1 MPRKARLMSALE
13 LKEKATTPGEYS
25 VGGVAG
31 LYLVVRKSPTGALW
45 TSWMLRRQGANSF
58 KLGLGSYPDISL
70 REARELAADALQKAR
85 AGADLVEEKRTAV
98 AEHKARKRQK
108 PKPTIATALPQY
120 LAWKEE
126 RGDWKNA
133 AETRRRVELRI
144 RKHIIP
150 NAGEILV
157 ETATPD
163 DIAKLMQPIWIELH
177 STCNKIMPVLR
188 GFFTWAATVA
198 KIRPAEALN
207 PADGRLL
214 TPLLPAQKK
223 RKKLVHFPFLEPDQ
237 VPGFMAALHAKG
249 EDTVGARLAEFA
261 ILTCSRSANV
271 RFARWDQID
280 MEKGVW
286 TIDAEEMKITAN
298 GQHIVP
304 LSRQAMK
311 ILERQRHEAQYLGGQ
326 YVFPGRTGRG
336 WLSDA
341 MAGNVVKHLHEKELK
356 AGREGWIDRK
366 RSEEEGRPIIAVPHA
381 IARASF
387 ETWAQSLRKDAR
399 TISLC
404 LHHTVDARLKSAY
417 DRDASI
423 ELKRKLLQEWADF
436 CLPED

>member
-13 LKEKATTPGEYS
+13 LKEKAETPGEYS
-25 VGGVAG
+25 VGGVSG
-31 LYLVVRKSPTGALW
+31 LFLVVRKSPTGALW
-45 TSWMLRRQGANSF
+45 TSWMLRRQGVNSF

-70 REARELAADALQKAR
+70 REARELAAEALQKAR

-177 STCNKIMPVLR
+177 STNKIMPVLR

-341 MAGNVVKHLHEKELK
+341 TAGNVVKHLHEKELK

>member
-13 LKEKATTPGEYS
+13 LKEKAETPGEYS
-25 VGGVAG
+25 VGGVSG
-31 LYLVVRKSPTGALW
+31 LFLVVRKSPTGALW
-45 TSWMLRRQGANSF
+45 TSWMLRRQGVNSF

-70 REARELAADALQKAR
+70 REARELAAEALQKAR
-85 AGADLVEEKRTAV
+85 AGADLVEEKRAAV
-98 AEHKARKRQK
+98 AEHRARKRRK

-126 RGDWKNA
+126 RGEWKNA

-150 NAGEILV
+150 HAGEILV

-163 DIAKLMQPIWIELH
+163 DIAKLMRPIWIDLH
-177 STCNKIMPVLR
+177 STCNKILPVLR
-188 GFFTWAATVA
+188 GFFTWAVTVA

-207 PADGRLL
+207 PADGRML

-280 MEKGVW
+280 MENRVW

-311 ILERQRHEAQYLGGQ
+311 ILERQRQ

-341 MAGNVVKHLHEKELK
+341 TAGNVVKFLHAKEVE

-399 TISLC
+399 TIALC

-417 DRDASI
+417 DRDSSL

-436 CLPED
+436 CLPEG